1 MEVYVKNKF
10 GIASKVEKQEQQ
22 SIEESVT
29 VMQENSNFSFPRTAR
44 LWNSLPAEC
53 LPLTYKLLLDQRNLK
68 HCQLVHLKLVLQG
81 LRS

>member
-29 VMQENSNFSFPRTAR
+29 VMQENSNFPFLAPLDSGI
-44 LWNSLPAEC
+44 LC
-53 LPLTYKLLLDQRNLK
+53 LQNACL
-68 HCQLVHLKLVLQG
+68 
-81 LRS
+81 